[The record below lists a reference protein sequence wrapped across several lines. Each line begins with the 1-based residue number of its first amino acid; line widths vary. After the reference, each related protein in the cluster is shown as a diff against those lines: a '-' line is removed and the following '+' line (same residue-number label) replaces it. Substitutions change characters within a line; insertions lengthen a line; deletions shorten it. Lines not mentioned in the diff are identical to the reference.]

1 MFWTHTGISRVLTSL
16 VGAFFILTG
25 VAAMPAMAQFS
36 IPCNSSA
43 VYTPDIAAYG
53 FSSVDIK
60 GAISSSNPAVATG
73 TRGRAG
79 GGTAGAIT
87 IKSNGQ
93 SGETTVTYTIEDF
106 SGKTK
111 QIVVAVAVDCPAPQ
125 RPPENPPQQ
134 PPQTF
139 GTLDFVYTDCK
150 ECVHEAETLNKDI
163 VTYNLAKASGAPSAE
178 LGNRAV
184 KIKKDQAA
192 FKDCVEKKCGPQP
205 PLTQRTQVKHY
216 PEPHRVVTRCK
227 DPACIAIQDKLN
239 ADIDAFNQAVVAGKT
254 PTDQLDAMLA
264 NINREGQEL
273 NACEK
278 KCVQKPAA
286 SASPPP
292 PATPTLPRQA
302 TQMPP
307 PPTTPAPAPKPA
319 PSPTPQTPPP
329 SEFRPQ
335 DQVMMRWTG
344 PNAGVQL
351 TGVNPLLTWSTVFA
365 ATGETTDR
373 DTVLGIPGVGA
384 GLTAGYATAVAT
396 PVGRMV
402 ADAFLSFNY
411 LGYKIEQP
419 LGGSSFLAAKS
430 NYQAT
435 AGLKFGP
442 PVGSNSWVY
451 GIAGISLLNE
461 TLQVANFVPEVSSKT
476 TTVPGLTVGLGGA
489 AQLPNVQLF
498 GHSVALSLEYK
509 HSFWQTARY
518 VGPPSWGMFNFNFR
532 RDDDALELGVTVYF
546 NPAEQGQ

>member
-93 SGETTVTYTIEDF
+93 SGETTITYTIEDF

-111 QIVVAVAVDCPAPQ
+111 QIVVAVVVDCESPGYNELA
-125 RPPENPPQQ
+125 E
-134 PPQTF
+134 
-139 GTLDFVYTDCK
+139 VKTDCK
-150 ECVHEAETLNKDI
+150 ECAYELRKLNVAIK
-163 VTYNLAKASGAPSAE
+163 VYNASRFDHTPAQLDAMLEEIGK
-178 LGNRAV
+178 LY
-184 KIKKDQAA
+184 AA
-192 FKDCVEKKCGPQP
+192 LLECEKNKCGPKEQKPDSSDHRQP
-205 PLTQRTQVKHY
+205 PSIMQKPQAKRY
-216 PEPHRVVTRCK
+216 PQPHRVITRCK
-227 DPACIAIQDKLN
+227 DAACLAIQDKLN
-239 ADIDAFNQAVVAGKT
+239 ADIDAFNAALAARKT

-273 NACEK
+273 NTCEK

-307 PPTTPAPAPKPA
+307 SPTTPAPAPKPA
-319 PSPTPQTPPP
+319 PSLTPQTPPP

-351 TGVNPLLTWSTVFA
+351 TGLNPLLTWSTVFA

-373 DTVLGIPGVGA
+373 DTVLGNPGVGA
-384 GLTAGYATAVAT
+384 GLTGGYATAVAT
-396 PVGRMV
+396 PIGRMI

-442 PVGSNSWVY
+442 SVGSNSWAY

-498 GHSVALSLEYK
+498 NHSVALWLEYK
-509 HSFWQTARY
+509 HSFWQTAHY
-518 VGPPSWGMFNFNFR
+518 VRPDSWGMFNFNFR